1 MLVCRS
7 WSTASLAGRRETWG
21 LLYYNRFRLA
31 GISRV
36 SPCVAFGVV
45 RTATE
50 CANGG
55 LSDARSAK
63 ASIPSRRPN
72 DRMEVGRLFGYDAY
86 GERHG
91 SDSTH
96 RTGRRQLV
104 DLVRELGPGDEIVL
118 TDGGR
123 RLARIVPEVPPRDG
137 RRPGACKG
145 MLEVLD
151 NGDDAVLEH
160 FKEYLP

>member
-1 MLVCRS
+1 MVV
-7 WSTASLAGRRETWG
+7 TVPIEQA
-21 LLYYNRFRLA
+21 
-31 GISRV
+31 
-36 SPCVAFGVV
+36 VA
-45 RTATE
+45 
-50 CANGG
+50 
-55 LSDARSAK
+55 
-63 ASIPSRRPN
+63 
-72 DRMEVGRLFGYDAY
+72 
-86 GERHG
+86 
-91 SDSTH
+91 
-96 RTGRRQLV
+96 QLV

>member
-1 MLVCRS
+1 MTGWKLDACSDMMPTENAMVV
-7 WSTASLAGRRETWG
+7 TVPIEQA
-21 LLYYNRFRLA
+21 
-31 GISRV
+31 
-36 SPCVAFGVV
+36 VA
-45 RTATE
+45 
-50 CANGG
+50 
-55 LSDARSAK
+55 
-63 ASIPSRRPN
+63 
-72 DRMEVGRLFGYDAY
+72 
-86 GERHG
+86 
-91 SDSTH
+91 
-96 RTGRRQLV
+96 QLV